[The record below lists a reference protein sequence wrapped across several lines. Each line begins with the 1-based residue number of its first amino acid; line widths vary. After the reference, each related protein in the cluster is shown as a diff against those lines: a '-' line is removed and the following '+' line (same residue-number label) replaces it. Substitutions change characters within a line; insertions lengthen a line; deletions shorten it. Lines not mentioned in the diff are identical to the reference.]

1 MRGSSLVS
9 LEAVERRF
17 SDALASLDGGA
28 AVKIGQQLFAVVDL
42 LDTTGALR
50 RALTDPA
57 RDSAA
62 KTTLVN
68 DLLGSHASQQTIDVV
83 AQAATSRWSKMNDFA
98 DALERLGAV
107 AVLAGAQARDRLEE
121 VGHELW
127 SGSQVLANLPQVRT
141 ALTDRRADASARAEL
156 VRSLFAGKVSEE
168 TLVLITR
175 AASAPRGTQLV
186 PAIQRYSDLVAER
199 RHRVAARV
207 VASAQPSAEQIA
219 RIEGLL
225 REAYGQ
231 DIQVDVIIDPS
242 VIGGIRIQVGSEIL
256 DSTVLA
262 RLVDIRR
269 RIAS

>member
-9 LEAVERRF
+9 LEAVESRF
-17 SDALASLDGGA
+17 NDALASLNGDA
-28 AVKIGQQLFAVVDL
+28 AVQIGQQLFAVVDL

-68 DLLGSHASQQTIDVV
+68 DLLGSHASQQTVDVV
-83 AQAATSRWSKMNDFA
+83 ADAATSRWSNMSDFA
-98 DALERLGAV
+98 DAIERLGAV
-107 AVLAGAQARDRLEE
+107 AVLAGAQAAGRLEQ

-127 SGSQVLANLPQVRT
+127 DSSQVLANLPQVRT
-141 ALTDRRADASARAEL
+141 VLSDRRADAAARAEFIGA
-156 VRSLFAGKVSEE
+156 LFATKVSEE

-175 AASAPRGTQLV
+175 AAAAPRGAQLV

-207 VASAQPSAEQIA
+207 IASAQPSAEQIA
-219 RIEGLL
+219 RIESLL
-225 REAYGQ
+225 RDAYGQ

-242 VIGGIRIQVGSEIL
+242 VIGGIRIQVGSDIL

-269 RIAS
+269 KIAS